1 VFGLLLPA
9 IVAAAAAPALHGSVR
24 GWAQQ
29 RVRWSSLAIGAV
41 LIQAALFSPLF
52 DEQQWVLTFG
62 KWIWVA
68 SMFAVLAMLTRNM
81 LGAKAG
87 LRVAWALAATGVAA
101 NLLVVT
107 ANGGVMPRT
116 VPLRSQDEDAA
127 QHLSNVFLVE
137 DDHATLLWLG
147 DVIAQPE
154 WLPLANAVSVGDLL
168 LSMGLASWI
177 VVAARAGGSRR
188 SPRAAAVLF
197 ESRQAP

>member
-1 VFGLLLPA
+1 VLGLLLPA
-9 IVAAAAAPALHGSVR
+9 VVAAATARAMHGSVR

-29 RVRWSSLAIGAV
+29 RVRWSPLAVGALLV
-41 LIQAALFSPLF
+41 QAAVFSPLL

-68 SMFAVLAMLTRNM
+68 SMFAVLAMLTRNT
-81 LGAKAG
+81 LGAQGG
-87 LRVAWALAATGVAA
+87 LRVAWILAATGVAA

-107 ANGGVMPRT
+107 ANDGVMPRT
-116 VPLRSQDEDAA
+116 VPLRSQREDVA

-177 VVAARAGGSRR
+177 FVAASPGGSRR
-188 SPRAAAVLF
+188 SPRAALVLS
-197 ESRQAP
+197 ESGQAP